1 MRRVSVCWLLLLSTL
16 AVMCWAQNSG
26 GVASI
31 SGVIQDSTGAVVPGA
46 TVVVENSSKG
56 IRREMT
62 TSGAGVFNA
71 PALVPSDGYSVTV
84 TKPGFATYELK
95 GIELQ
100 IGQQLNITPSLAVAG
115 AATQVAVTADAP
127 VIEGTKTDV
136 SGVVNSRMIA
146 DLPIN
151 GRRVDAFVLTQPGVT
166 NDAAFGL
173 LTFRGTA
180 GGNSFLTDGVDTTN
194 QFYDENAA
202 RSRTY
207 NISQDSVQEF
217 QVVSSNFAAE
227 YGHASGGVIN
237 TVTRSGGNTIHG
249 TAYWFFRNRTLSAT
263 DIFANGFN
271 PPEWRHQAG
280 ASVGGPI
287 KKDKLFYF
295 FNGELQRRNFPITS
309 SNGFSSY
316 FTQNGTYIPG
326 PANNPNCGA
335 PATTA
340 QCTAAISYLSS
351 RVVPQQVQ
359 RN

>member
-1 MRRVSVCWLLLLSTL
+1 MTNAFVRVAVLSVALFMLGHRLMWG
-16 AVMCWAQNSG
+16 QNSG

-31 SGVIQDSTGAVVPGA
+31 SGTVQDATGAVVPGA
-46 TVVVENSSKG
+46 NVVVENMSKG
-56 IRREMT
+56 IRRELV
-62 TSGAGVFNA
+62 SNGAGVFNA
-71 PALVPSDGYSVTV
+71 PALVPAEGYSVTV
-84 TKPGFATYELK
+84 SKPGFAGYELK
-95 GIELQ
+95 GIELEV
-100 IGQQLNITPSLAVAG
+100 GQQLSITPALSVSSST
-115 AATQVAVTADAP
+115 TQIQVVSESP

-136 SGVVNSRMIA
+136 SGVVDSRMIA

-194 QFYDENAA
+194 QFYDENAG

-237 TVTRSGGNTIHG
+237 TVTRSGGNDIHG
-249 TAYWFFRNRTLSAT
+249 TAYWFFRNRTLNAT

-280 ASVGGPI
+280 LSIGGPI
-287 KKDKLFYF
+287 KKD
-295 FNGELQRRNFPITS
+295 
-309 SNGFSSY
+309 
-316 FTQNGTYIPG
+316 
-326 PANNPNCGA
+326 
-335 PATTA
+335 
-340 QCTAAISYLSS
+340 
-351 RVVPQQVQ
+351 
-359 RN
+359 